1 MASACIHVNSHFH
14 TYLVVAQGFFAATW
28 TLNSVG
34 LDLAHLLLLAGWV
47 FACGFVRAGGKASGG
62 AIVAQFTPFVMVE
75 IPKEILASAGPPHPP
90 HVCVCVCVRVCV
102 RVCWQTTNACASS
115 CVCGE

>member
-1 MASACIHVNSHFH
+1 MRANSHLY
-14 TYLVVAQGFFAATW
+14 TCASVAVAQGFFAATW

-34 LDLAHLLLLAGWV
+34 LDIVHLILLAGWV

-75 IPKEILASAGPPHPP
+75 IPKEILASAG
-90 HVCVCVCVRVCV
+90 
-102 RVCWQTTNACASS
+102 NALIY
-115 CVCGE
+115 VYTYI